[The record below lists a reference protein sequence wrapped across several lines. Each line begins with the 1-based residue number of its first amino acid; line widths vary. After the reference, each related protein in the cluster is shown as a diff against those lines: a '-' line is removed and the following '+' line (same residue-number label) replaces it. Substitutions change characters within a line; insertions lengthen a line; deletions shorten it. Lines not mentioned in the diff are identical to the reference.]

1 LRAFEEVYA
10 DCDAALASVDDCRE
24 AGLIRGKALVA
35 QGKTEAAEM
44 HLESLLA
51 YYPNDEVLRYWHSK
65 AAFEVPKFT
74 CVTSATVQI
83 LDTSGA
89 FETKRP
95 DYCTSVCVCVV
106 KIICVLAL
114 LVQQYKY

>member
-1 LRAFEEVYA
+1 MRAFDEVYA

-35 QGKTEAAEM
+35 QGNTEAAEV

-65 AAFEVPKFT
+65 AAFEVP
-74 CVTSATVQI
+74 S
-83 LDTSGA
+83 LLGL
-89 FETKRP
+89 
-95 DYCTSVCVCVV
+95 
-106 KIICVLAL
+106 LAL
-114 LVQQYKY
+114 LVQTHKC